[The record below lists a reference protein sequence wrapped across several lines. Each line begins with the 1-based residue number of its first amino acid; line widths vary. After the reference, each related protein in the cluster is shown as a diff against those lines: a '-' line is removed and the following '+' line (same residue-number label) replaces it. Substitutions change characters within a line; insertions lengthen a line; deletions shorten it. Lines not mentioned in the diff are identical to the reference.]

1 MSKSVTDREFHGLLD
16 VIMLT
21 IEDEVDS
28 LDDDF
33 DFDRSGGQ
41 LVITF
46 PDYSQLILSR
56 QVVQKELWI
65 AAKSGG
71 FHLGLAGKDW
81 ICHASGEA
89 LWPLLARLFKEQ
101 WHEDSEAF
109 IELI

>member
-1 MSKSVTDREFHGLLD
+1 MTDREFHGLLD
-16 VIMLT
+16 EIMMT
-21 IEDEVDS
+21 IEDEIDA

-56 QVVQKELWI
+56 QVAQKELWI

-71 FHLGLAGKDW
+71 FHLALSRKTW
-81 ICHASGEA
+81 TCHSSGEA

-101 WHEDSEAF
+101 WYEGSEAF
-109 IELI
+109 NEFL